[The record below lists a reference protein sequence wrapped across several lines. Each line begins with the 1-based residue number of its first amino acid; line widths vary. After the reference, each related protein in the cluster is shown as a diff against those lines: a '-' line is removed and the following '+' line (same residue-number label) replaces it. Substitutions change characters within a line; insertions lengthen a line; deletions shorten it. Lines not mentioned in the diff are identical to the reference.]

1 MLAEKWSDQKEDF
14 WQKKKQFLTDCRSA
28 IPCTDEAKQ
37 DAGLSPS
44 PKRAQATWRSREM
57 TRSSSV

>member
-1 MLAEKWSDQKEDF
+1 MLAEKWSDQKEDS

-37 DAGLSPS
+37 DAGLSPLR
-44 PKRAQATWRSREM
+44 RAIRPRGGAER
-57 TRSSSV
+57 